1 MRYDSI
7 ISTLHCANLGFVP
20 SRKLKIKKMKLLK
33 SMMLFIIALV
43 TFSSCEYIDDHSGG
57 PNPDDKKP
65 LIIAHRGAQSVLPEH
80 TLEAYTKAVEL
91 GADFIEPDLVLTK
104 DGHLVVRHEPML
116 SGTTNVSD
124 LPEFASL
131 KTTKELDGKMVTD
144 WFAIDF
150 TLAQIKKLKAR
161 QAFNSRPKDFDDMF
175 EIPTFDEVILL
186 VKKQSI
192 KTGRT
197 VGIYPEIKHP
207 LFHNEFF
214 EAHTMEDK
222 LIRSIKK
229 AGLNRKSAPIF
240 VQCFEVEPLQYI
252 NSKSPVKLV
261 QLISTYNINK
271 DGSLDYNVPQGDF
284 ISYGSPFDFY
294 ANGDSRTYEFF
305 TTEEGMEFTATY
317 ADGIGPWKPFIISYK
332 TEDSG
337 EFTLLPPTDFIEL
350 AHKNNLLVHPYT
362 FRNENTQWSGG
373 NPESEYHLFFDAGV
387 DGLFTDYTDEAVH
400 ALNTWDN

>member
-1 MRYDSI
+1 
-7 ISTLHCANLGFVP
+7 
-20 SRKLKIKKMKLLK
+20 MKRLNF
-33 SMMLFIIALV
+33 MMLLLIALV
-43 TFSSCEYIDDHSGG
+43 TISSCDFIDDYSGG
-57 PNPDDKKP
+57 PNPDQNKP

-80 TLEAYTKAVEL
+80 TLEGYLKAVEF

-116 SGTTNVSD
+116 SGTTNVAD
-124 LPEFASL
+124 LEEFAAL
-131 KTTKELDGKMVTD
+131 KTTRELDGKMVTD

-161 QAFNSRPKDFDDMF
+161 QAFNGRSKDFDDKF
-175 EIPTFDEVILL
+175 DIPTFKEVIKLA
-186 VKKQSI
+186 KKQTI
-192 KTGRT
+192 KTGKT

-207 LFHNEFF
+207 LFHNQFF
-214 EAHTMEDK
+214 KAHTMENK
-222 LIRSIKK
+222 LLSALKK
-229 AGLNRKSAPIF
+229 AGLNRKSAPVF
-240 VQCFEVEPLQYI
+240 VQCFEVAPLQYI
-252 NSKSPVKLV
+252 NSKSSVKLV

-271 DGSLDYNVPQGDF
+271 DGSLDYNVPLGDF
-284 ISYGSPFDFY
+284 ISYGSPFDFF

-305 TTEEGMEFTATY
+305 TTKEGMEFTATY

-337 EFTLLPPTDFIEL
+337 ALTLLPPTNFVAL
-350 AHKNNLLVHPYT
+350 AHQNNLLVHPYT

-387 DGLFTDYTDEAVH
+387 DGLFTDYTNEAVK
-400 ALNTWDN
+400 ALETWDN